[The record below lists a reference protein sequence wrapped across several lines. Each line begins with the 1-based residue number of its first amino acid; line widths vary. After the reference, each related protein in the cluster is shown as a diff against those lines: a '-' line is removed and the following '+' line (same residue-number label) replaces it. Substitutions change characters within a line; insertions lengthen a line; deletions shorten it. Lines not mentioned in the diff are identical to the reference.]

1 MENQGRYV
9 RAPNPR
15 EEDSDDEYE
24 WASEADSNASEQDFS
39 EEKAPEQD
47 SSEEEASEL
56 ESSGEEDG
64 DDASLVSSD
73 HGSSDDDVDVSSAE
87 TSGQNAPV
95 GKEGNNPQAIGV
107 PNQREIEMSGQSQ
120 ERDTTDPEHNRSI
133 TTTVE
138 PQGGEGAASE
148 MLQRMENVL
157 AAITDKISYLEN
169 MQMATNDVVLSA
181 GRSDCLESEIAD
193 PDSPSIDRPEV
204 YAVQQQK
211 PFEPR
216 FNAKRKSPNERADKQ
231 VDKRPRRENQVKGRR
246 SRCSRCGGL
255 AHGQRQCPASQRIC
269 AACGERGHYAA
280 VCREFRIRQVKGD
293 PSNGDEDGE
302 DQKEMDSAEEQSEM
316 EYDDYEE
323 AEYLRDPVDI
333 DYDPFADERVDAE
346 STEDDSVEDGNGNDG
361 YRLTNMG
368 YDYLALKSLTLR
380 GSVAGFGNQ
389 IGVGKESNIYTV
401 GDEEGNP
408 LCLKLHRLGRVC
420 FRNVKEK
427 RDYHGKRHKMSWLYL
442 SRISATREYAYM
454 KALYDRGFPVPRPV
468 DFNWHC
474 VIMELVDG
482 YPLTNV
488 AEVGNVE
495 QLYDDLMNLIVRLGN
510 CGIIHGDSNEFNV
523 MITEEDQRPIL
534 IYFPQMVS
542 TSHPNAE
549 MYFDRDVQ
557 GVRDLFRKKFG
568 YESEEHPKF
577 TIWSGRMSWTGRFSA
592 LGTDLRRR
600 WRRICTRSIIR
611 REVRRYRGRRKLIY
625 VPKIQ
630 KSSNQNNP
638 EKRQIRSATR

>member
-1 MENQGRYV
+1 M
-9 RAPNPR
+9 
-15 EEDSDDEYE
+15 
-24 WASEADSNASEQDFS
+24 
-39 EEKAPEQD
+39 
-47 SSEEEASEL
+47 
-56 ESSGEEDG
+56 
-64 DDASLVSSD
+64 
-73 HGSSDDDVDVSSAE
+73 
-87 TSGQNAPV
+87 V
-95 GKEGNNPQAIGV
+95 G
-107 PNQREIEMSGQSQ
+107 
-120 ERDTTDPEHNRSI
+120 H
-133 TTTVE
+133 
-138 PQGGEGAASE
+138 
-148 MLQRMENVL
+148 
-157 AAITDKISYLEN
+157 
-169 MQMATNDVVLSA
+169 
-181 GRSDCLESEIAD
+181 
-193 PDSPSIDRPEV
+193 
-204 YAVQQQK
+204 
-211 PFEPR
+211 
-216 FNAKRKSPNERADKQ
+216 
-231 VDKRPRRENQVKGRR
+231 
-246 SRCSRCGGL
+246 
-255 AHGQRQCPASQRIC
+255 
-269 AACGERGHYAA
+269 
-280 VCREFRIRQVKGD
+280 
-293 PSNGDEDGE
+293 
-302 DQKEMDSAEEQSEM
+302 
-316 EYDDYEE
+316 
-323 AEYLRDPVDI
+323 
-333 DYDPFADERVDAE
+333 
-346 STEDDSVEDGNGNDG
+346 DG

-389 IGVGKESNIYTV
+389 IGVGKESNICTV

-468 DFNWHC
+468 DFNRHC

-510 CGIIHGDSNEFNV
+510 CGVIHGDSNEFNV

-577 TIWSGRMSWTGRFSA
+577 S
-592 LGTDLRRR
+592 DLEREDELD
-600 WRRICTRSIIR
+600 
-611 REVRRYRGRRKLIY
+611 REVLCSGYGFTQEMEEDLHKEYHQEGGTEVPRKEETYLRTEN
-625 VPKIQ
+625 PKVEQ
-630 KSSNQNNP
+630 PKQSRETSNQIGYTLTGEYSNL
-638 EKRQIRSATR
+638 S